1 MSDVTEGQAW
11 LETPAGDRTSLRTNC
26 SIGRDTGNDV
36 VIDSARASR
45 RHAVIHLQNIGEFWL
60 VDLGST
66 NGTFLNARRIP
77 QPLRLCNDDQ
87 IMIGETVLKF
97 CQPHGVSPDYQTTV
111 AERTIRGM
119 EHVGCWLLLAD
130 VEDFTPLS
138 GQLNIEE
145 LAAVLGSWMAA
156 CKQIVEE
163 RGGSINKYLGDGILA
178 YWRDDDASARH
189 VADTIHAFKE
199 LQRLKNPNFRI
210 VVHFGRVAI
219 GGLVSMGEES
229 LMGKEVNLV
238 FRLEKL
244 SGSLKEQSTV
254 SAEAKAKLQ
263 ELVSARSLGDHR
275 LKGFD
280 STYELFAV

>member
-1 MSDVTEGQAW
+1 
-11 LETPAGDRTSLRTNC
+11 
-26 SIGRDTGNDV
+26 
-36 VIDSARASR
+36 
-45 RHAVIHLQNIGEFWL
+45 
-60 VDLGST
+60 
-66 NGTFLNARRIP
+66 
-77 QPLRLCNDDQ
+77 
-87 IMIGETVLKF
+87 
-97 CQPHGVSPDYQTTV
+97 
-111 AERTIRGM
+111 
-119 EHVGCWLLLAD
+119 
-130 VEDFTPLS
+130 
-138 GQLNIEE
+138 
-145 LAAVLGSWMAA
+145 
-156 CKQIVEE
+156 
-163 RGGSINKYLGDGILA
+163 
-178 YWRDDDASARH
+178 

-210 VVHFGRVAI
+210 VVHFGPVAI

-263 ELVSARSLGDHR
+263 ELISARSLGDHR